1 MAVRRAW
8 LQDVARKHLAGILAA
23 LVTIVLVSF
32 GLLDG
37 LDFGRKTIVRTFREL
52 MTPEANAYWGL
63 LGRPTP

>member
-37 LDFGRKTIVRTFREL
+37 LE
-52 MTPEANAYWGL
+52 YWSLSQLFERRG
-63 LGRPTP
+63 